1 MKKSILSIVALVCI
15 CAVVSVLMAIT
26 NQLTAPLIE
35 KNESLKANAALLE
48 VMPDGG
54 TFEQIDISTYTLPST
69 VTEAY
74 KASNGGY
81 VIKLE
86 TTGYSSG
93 FVIMCGV
100 NADGT
105 VSGAVCL
112 ASTETLGKEQTYGQN
127 FIGKNADGVD
137 AVDTIS
143 GATKTTAAYR
153 SAIKDAINASIIL
166 GGGSVDIR
174 TEEEILNDNLSATLP
189 AADGKFTKY
198 FFVEIIDGID
208 AIYLADNKSG
218 AVCVIG
224 EQFIA
229 TDASG
234 NVTTTCDEATAKKV
248 SDAIASINATTTTDI
263 NLDEYEGLPSQ
274 LVWAK
279 KTASGNYVLEI
290 KGAGYGITGGDEY
303 HPASGEYIV
312 IKLSITKD
320 GKIIDCL
327 TVSQKE
333 TDGIG
338 STCADEKFYSQFD
351 GKTEAD
357 YKDID
362 AISGATLTTNGYTKA
377 IERAFNA
384 VKIFEGGAQ

>member
-1 MKKSILSIVALVCI
+1 MKKSIKSIVALVCI
-15 CAVVSVLMAIT
+15 CAVVAILMAIT
-26 NQLTAPLIE
+26 NIFTAPIISE
-35 KNESLKANAALLE
+35 NENKKANAALLE
-48 VMPDGG
+48 VMPNGG
-54 TFEQIDISTYTLPST
+54 SFEKVDISKHELPAT

-74 KASNGGY
+74 KTENGGY
-81 VIKLE
+81 VIKLT
-86 TTGYSSG
+86 TTGYSTG

-127 FIGKNADGVD
+127 FVGKDSTGVD
-137 AVDTIS
+137 AVEIIS

-153 SAIKDAINASIIL
+153 SAIKDAINTAIIL

-174 TEEEILNDNLSATLP
+174 TEEEILNDNLSAALP
-189 AADGKFTKY
+189 SAEGKFSKH
-198 FFVEIIDGID
+198 FFVEIVEEID

-234 NVTTTCDEATAKKV
+234 NVTTSCDEATAKKV
-248 SDAIASINATTTTDI
+248 SDAIAKINATTTTDVK
-263 NLDEYEGLPSQ
+263 LSDYEGLPSQ

-279 KTASGNYVLEI
+279 KTASGNYVLQI
-290 KGAGYGITGGDEY
+290 KGAGFGIAGDNEY
-303 HPASGEYIV
+303 VMSGEYIIIHV
-312 IKLSITKD
+312 SMTKD

-327 TVSQKE
+327 TVDHSESKGYG
-333 TDGIG
+333 DA
-338 STCADEKFYSQFD
+338 CADEKFYSQFD
-351 GKTEAD
+351 GKTESD
-357 YKDID
+357 YKNID
-362 AISGATLTTNGYTKA
+362 AISGATYTTNGYTKA
-377 IERAFNA
+377 IERAFNS